1 METERRRDRYG
12 ARDTR
17 EIGERQSLVSPAP
30 SRPGRRAS
38 SAGSPSCPCLLPLP
52 PSPGRSRERY
62 PSKTGSFL
70 TLLLALQGAV
80 RLVASS
86 AACPPV
92 RPSPTPTSPSA
103 FPRFAG
109 PARWQ
114 RDCAG
119 RARQDRNA
127 PSGPSAHCLQPGRAR
142 ARSWGTGAGHAAGL
156 LFMGSEAASTHFA
169 LESKREL

>member
-1 METERRRDRYG
+1 M
-12 ARDTR
+12 
-17 EIGERQSLVSPAP
+17 SPAP

-119 RARQDRNA
+119 RARQDRTRPVRPLRTLGA
-127 PSGPSAHCLQPGRAR
+127 PRGGLPAAGRAR
-142 ARSWGTGAGHAAGL
+142 GPGEQEPGTEPACSSWDRRQLQLT
-156 LFMGSEAASTHFA
+156 SRWRV
-169 LESKREL
+169 RENCEPCSC